1 METIIKTYQDV
12 AQAIKDCSAEKISST
27 ELQEIVDNFIEQD
40 PENNQ
45 KALVRLV
52 KNLKTISLPLFNK
65 LNNEQST
72 DNVPAPGGNQGNT
85 KPRLTKRSIAYP
97 TVLENLA
104 KGEVSLDDVTN
115 SFTIGKALLEELT
128 NTFK

>member
-1 METIIKTYQDV
+1 METTIKTYQDV
-12 AQAIKDCSAEKISST
+12 SQAIKDCSAEKISST
-27 ELQEIVDNFIEQD
+27 ELQEIVSNFIEQD

-45 KALVRLV
+45 KALVRLI
-52 KNLKTISLPLFNK
+52 KNLKAISLPLFNK
-65 LNNEQST
+65 LKEQST
-72 DNVPAPGGNQGNT
+72 DDVPPPGGNQGTT
-85 KPRLTKRSIAYP
+85 KPRLTKHSIAYP

-115 SFTIGKALLEELT
+115 SFIIGKALLEELT